1 MFSGISRRETDSRPT
16 DRPRTTRSRAL
27 MRMRTTATIEND
39 DLTDDGRAT
48 LCATRSPDDRRV
60 ASGRRGESRPT
71 KCAQVRD
78 VSPSRT
84 SVLPSTVSHPPG
96 VTSRFAAP
104 RRDAPLCTVRC
115 FNDAFQRFPPFPLT
129 DSETTASMLALVIFF
144 NFHAK
149 LLQLEF
155 LRHLIS
161 SLFSS
166 SRFSTKCTDAFP
178 PHLLEVAKGEGSRR
192 RSLMRSAVHREPR
205 SRSMAHA
212 FLDRSTSRADGARYY
227 DQRRPREAS
236 SSSSSFFC
244 FSSGRRRRASFL
256 LFLF

>member
-1 MFSGISRRETDSRPT
+1 M
-16 DRPRTTRSRAL
+16 TRS
-27 MRMRTTATIEND
+27 NY
-39 DLTDDGRAT
+39 
-48 LCATRSPDDRRV
+48 S
-60 ASGRRGESRPT
+60 
-71 KCAQVRD
+71 
-78 VSPSRT
+78 
-84 SVLPSTVSHPPG
+84 
-96 VTSRFAAP
+96 
-104 RRDAPLCTVRC
+104 
-115 FNDAFQRFPPFPLT
+115 PPFPLT
-129 DSETTASMLALVIFF
+129 DSEMTASMLALVVFL

-149 LLQLEF
+149 LFQLEL

-161 SLFSS
+161 SFFFIQSFLDKVY
-166 SRFSTKCTDAFP
+166 RACP
-178 PHLLEVAKGEGSRR
+178 PYLLEVAKGEGSRR

-236 SSSSSFFC
+236 SSSSSFC